1 MPPGSLWRHG
11 CKHSKEPLA
20 GLVEMQR
27 LWKIVMTATQRTTEK
42 RIEMLKLLQTLQE
55 GEELPG
61 ETVLRALRLLATTQ
75 QLMEGSVTVGK

>member
-1 MPPGSLWRHG
+1 
-11 CKHSKEPLA
+11 
-20 GLVEMQR
+20 
-27 LWKIVMTATQRTTEK
+27 MTATQRTTEK